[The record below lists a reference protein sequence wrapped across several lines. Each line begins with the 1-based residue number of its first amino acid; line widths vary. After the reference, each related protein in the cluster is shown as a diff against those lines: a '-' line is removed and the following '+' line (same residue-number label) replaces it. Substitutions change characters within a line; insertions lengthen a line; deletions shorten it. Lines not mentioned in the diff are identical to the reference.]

1 MKPFLHRSK
10 RGLRKWRLS
19 KFEER
24 SFQELGVKE
33 LESIKRKV
41 ERLGFLQDKIAK
53 STKKLFY
60 SLAVLKKVLIW
71 L

>member
-10 RGLRKWRLS
+10 QGLRKWRLS

-41 ERLGFLQDKIAK
+41 ERLGFLRDKIAK
-53 STKKLFY
+53 STKKLVH